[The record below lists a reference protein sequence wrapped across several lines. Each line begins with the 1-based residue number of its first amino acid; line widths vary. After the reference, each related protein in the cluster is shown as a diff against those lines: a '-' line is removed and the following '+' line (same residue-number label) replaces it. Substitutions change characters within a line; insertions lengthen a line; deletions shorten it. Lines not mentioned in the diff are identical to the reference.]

1 MTEHSAQTEA
11 ETLISDFGRSIG
23 IEGLVFDEFG
33 CCMLAFDDDII
44 VNIAHEK
51 ANKRILFFAY
61 IGSVDGS
68 AAPYRTLLK
77 ANFYWRG
84 TGGATLSIDQ
94 DDGAIC
100 LTKPFGAQELSP
112 TKLTTELENFI
123 SNIEKWRDWTK
134 DCQNLQKTS
143 SSEKEPISTFV

>member
-1 MTEHSAQTEA
+1 MAQHYAQTEA

-23 IEGLVFDEFG
+23 IEGLVFDQFG

-51 ANKRILFFAY
+51 ANQRILLFAY
-61 IGSVDGS
+61 VGSVDAS
-68 AAPYRTLLK
+68 ADPYKTLLK

-84 TGGATLSIDQ
+84 TGGATLSLDQ

-100 LTKPFGAQELSP
+100 LTKPFRAQELNP
-112 TKLTTELENFI
+112 TKLTTELENFV
-123 SNIEKWRDWTK
+123 SNIEKWRDWTRDCK
-134 DCQNLQKTS
+134 DSQETS
-143 SSEKEPISTFV
+143 SSEREPIGTFV